1 MLKQLK
7 FIIVI
12 GLLPLI
18 LSGCLFGSE
27 GYIHDRKQIY
37 LQSQS
42 QPALKLSEGATPVKA
57 VPSLP
62 IPQGK
67 SWSRASAPSMIPPG
81 EPQLQ
86 GKKEVVQDTAAAT
99 TSSTGQDSKG
109 FTSLKV
115 AASYDQT
122 WVDVNKAI
130 TKIDYQV
137 IGNDK
142 TTGIIEVMSPAS
154 KGQISEIYQLSLVQG
169 NKATLISLLDQQGN
183 PVENGQAKTI
193 LQNLQ
198 KQLKI

>member
-7 FIIVI
+7 FIIII
-12 GLLPLI
+12 GLLPLM
-18 LSGCLFGSE
+18 LSGCLFGHE
-27 GYIHDRKQIY
+27 GYIHDRKQVY

-42 QPALKLSEGATPVKA
+42 QPALKLPEGSTPVKA

-67 SWSRASAPSMIPPG
+67 SWSRTSVPSMIPPG

-86 GKKEVVQDTAAAT
+86 GKKEVVRNTATAT
-99 TSSTGQDSKG
+99 TSSIGQDSKG
-109 FTSLKV
+109 FVSLKV
-115 AASYDQT
+115 TASYNQT
-122 WVDVNKAI
+122 WIDVNNAI
-130 TKIDYQV
+130 TKINYQV

-142 TTGIIEVMSPAS
+142 TTGIIEVMSPAN

-169 NKATLISLLDQQGN
+169 NKVTLISLLDQQGN
-183 PVENGQAKTI
+183 SVGNRQAKTI